1 MKTRDQP
8 AVARGKHSASGTHIM
23 TVPATRRVGDSQ
35 LCAAAVRDFAAVE
48 ACLKFWRDVR
58 WKLLRASEERMGDL
72 MGAMS
77 AVVLVDGGYTF
88 VLKERWREEGNVFVE
103 SV

>member
-1 MKTRDQP
+1 
-8 AVARGKHSASGTHIM
+8 
-23 TVPATRRVGDSQ
+23 
-35 LCAAAVRDFAAVE
+35 
-48 ACLKFWRDVR
+48 
-58 WKLLRASEERMGDL
+58 MGDL